1 MFHLVIH
8 HYMQFGQEKK
18 YKDQM
23 MVFVKYKKKLNPLEM
38 LECQIFNSNLLHFTY
53 TSLIQPHILYEYDMD
68 NGRRRKLKE
77 RIIPGFIKDQ
87 YEQV

>member
-1 MFHLVIH
+1 
-8 HYMQFGQEKK
+8 
-18 YKDQM
+18 
-23 MVFVKYKKKLNPLEM
+23 M